1 MKSIREFSNPGI
13 KVLFCDIDGTLTQDG
28 RLPAN
33 SYDAMWKLHDAGVH
47 VVPVTGRPAG
57 WCELIARLWP
67 VIGVIGENGA
77 LYFRYHNSE
86 MQRRYSITEEKI
98 RVYRE
103 RLNIIRDRVLKE
115 VKGTKVAS
123 DQFGRIFD
131 LAIDF
136 AEDVPKLADKDI
148 LRIKTICEEGGA
160 IAKISNIHV
169 NCWFGDYDKLS
180 MVRLFLKEVL
190 NKTLEESQQA
200 VAFIG
205 DSPNDEP
212 MFKAFQN
219 SFAVANI
226 REFESSLT
234 SKPQYVADFPEALGF
249 VQTASCL
256 LPDSKGC

>member
-1 MKSIREFSNPGI
+1 MKSIRDFINPGI
-13 KVLFCDIDGTLTQDG
+13 KVLFCDIDGTLTQEG
-28 RLPAN
+28 RLPSN
-33 SYDAMWKLHDAGVH
+33 SYEAIWKLHDAGVH

-57 WCELIARLWP
+57 WCEMIARLWP

-77 LYFRYHNSE
+77 LSFRYHKSRMIRRFSVSE
-86 MQRRYSITEEKI
+86 DKI

-103 RLNIIRDRVLKE
+103 RLNLIRDRVLRE
-115 VKGTKVAS
+115 VKGTQVAS
-123 DQFGRIFD
+123 DQFGRMFD

-136 AEDVPKLADKDI
+136 AEDVPKLPHSEVLK
-148 LRIKTICEEGGA
+148 IKKICEEGGTV
-160 IAKISNIHV
+160 AKISNIHV
-169 NCWFGDYDKLS
+169 NCWFGEYDKLS
-180 MVRLFLKEVL
+180 MVKIFLKEAL
-190 NKTLEESQQA
+190 NCELEATQNK

-226 REFESSLT
+226 KEFENTLV
-234 SKPQYVADFPEALGF
+234 SKPRFVADFPEALGF

-256 LPDSKGC
+256 LPEPR

>member
-1 MKSIREFSNPGI
+1 MKSIREFNNPGI

-33 SYDAMWKLHDAGVH
+33 SYEAIWKLHDAGVH

-67 VIGVIGENGA
+67 VLGVIGENGA
-77 LYFRYHNSE
+77 LYYRYHQSQMLRCYSVSE
-86 MQRRYSITEEKI
+86 DKLK
-98 RVYRE
+98 VYRE
-103 RLNIIRDRVLKE
+103 RLNLIRDRVLRE
-115 VKGTKVAS
+115 VKGSAVAS
-123 DQFGRIFD
+123 DQFARIFD

-136 AEDVPKLADKDI
+136 AEDVPKLSEKEI
-148 LRIKTICEEGGA
+148 QRIKTICEESGTV
-160 IAKISNIHV
+160 AKISNIHV

-180 MVRLFLKEVL
+180 MVKKFLSDVL
-190 NKTLEESQQA
+190 KVELAAVQKR

-212 MFKAFQN
+212 MFKAFEN

-226 REFESSLT
+226 REFESSIV

-256 LPDSKGC
+256 LPDSIR